1 MRYWVAFTNS
11 RVRFEGSPKKA
22 RVKGALHFV
31 GIGGIG
37 MSAIARILMT
47 RGDRI
52 SGSDLHESHLT
63 EQLRGDGA
71 HITIGHRARNVDGA
85 RAVVISSA
93 IGPTNCEF
101 VAASERG
108 LAIYRR
114 GEMLAQLMR
123 GRRGIA
129 VAGTHGKTT
138 TTAMIASILSGAGL
152 DPTVLIGGEAIEWGS
167 NARDGS
173 GDWFLTEADESD
185 GSFMELVP
193 EVALVTNIENDHI
206 ASDEELPRL
215 RSAFAGF
222 LRRLPANGVAVIGVD
237 NPESAALARLSR
249 VARTLTFGLS
259 ERADIHAKNVRYER
273 FGSAFDAV
281 AGKKR
286 IGSVQLR
293 VPGEINILNA
303 LGAIAI
309 AQTLDVPISKTAA
322 ALSRFSGV
330 RRRFEVLARTPK
342 LTIVDDYAHHPT
354 EVKATIAAARAYH
367 HGELIVAFQPHR
379 YTRTAYLAH
388 DFADALRGAQ
398 AVFLVPVY
406 AASEMPIDGVSER
419 SIGEPLRADGAEVHY
434 VLDLDQ
440 LPQRI
445 LERASPG
452 SLVLM
457 LGAGDITEYAAMLAG
472 QLQERTP
479 VIA

>member
-1 MRYWVAFTNS
+1 M
-11 RVRFEGSPKKA
+11 
-22 RVKGALHFV
+22 KGALHFV

-52 SGSDLHESHLT
+52 SGSDLQQSRLT
-63 EQLRGDGA
+63 EQLRAGGVR
-71 HITIGHRARNVDGA
+71 ITIGHRAKNIDGA

-93 IGPTNCEF
+93 IGPENPEF
-101 VAASERG
+101 VAAGERG
-108 LAIYRR
+108 LPIYRR
-114 GEMLAQLMR
+114 GEMLAHLMR

-129 VAGTHGKTT
+129 IAGTHGKTT
-138 TTAMIASILSGAGL
+138 TTAMAAAVLSGAGL

-173 GDWFLTEADESD
+173 GAWFLTEADESD

-193 EVALVTNIENDHI
+193 EIALVTNIENDHI

-222 LRRLPANGVAVIGVD
+222 LRRLPADGVAVIGVD
-237 NPESAALARLSR
+237 NKESAALARLSR

-259 ERADIHAKNVRYER
+259 ERADVHAKDARYER
-273 FGSAFDAV
+273 FGSTFDVIA
-281 AGKKR
+281 AKKR
-286 IGSVQLR
+286 IGNVRLR
-293 VPGEINILNA
+293 VPGEINVFNA

-309 AQTLDVPISKTAA
+309 GLTLDVPFAA
-322 ALSRFSGV
+322 MAEALSHFAGV
-330 RRRFEVLARTPK
+330 RRRFEILARTPR
-342 LTIVDDYAHHPT
+342 LSVVDDYAHHPT

-367 HGELIVAFQPHR
+367 DGQVIVAFQPHR

-388 DFADALRGAQ
+388 EFADALRGAQ
-398 AVFLVPVY
+398 AVFLTPVY
-406 AASEMPIDGVSER
+406 AASENPIDGVSER
-419 SIGEPLRADGAEVHY
+419 SIGEPLQALGTEVHY
-434 VLDLDQ
+434 IKRLDQ

-445 LERASPG
+445 LEAASPG
-452 SLVLM
+452 ALVLM
-457 LGAGDITEYAAMLAG
+457 LGAGDITQYAAVLAS
-472 QLQERTP
+472 QVQERTP